1 MPSVNSTPL
10 SVRACRAVFLGL
22 LLSGGLSACTA
33 IYSNHGYVPPDE
45 DLDQIV
51 VGIDTLDTV
60 RETLGSSA
68 SGSVLNDSGLYYVRS
83 RVRSFAMFEPEVVE
97 REVVAIS
104 FDGAG
109 TVQNIERF
117 GLEQGQIV
125 PLSRRVTN
133 SGVSD
138 VSFLRQ
144 LFGNIGRITP
154 ASAPL

>member
-1 MPSVNSTPL
+1 M
-10 SVRACRAVFLGL
+10 RACRAVLLGIV
-22 LLSGGLSACTA
+22 LSGGLAACTA

-68 SGSVLNDSGLYYVRS
+68 SGSVVNDSGLYYVRS

-104 FDGAG
+104 FDAAG

-138 VSFLRQ
+138 VPFLRQ
-144 LFGNIGRITP
+144 LFGNIGRFTP

>member
-1 MPSVNSTPL
+1 
-10 SVRACRAVFLGL
+10 
-22 LLSGGLSACTA
+22 LSGGLSACTA

-104 FDGAG
+104 FDEAG